1 MFAQLGDIV
10 FSGPLGPS
18 SQEIGTSVN
27 FAQHALIDGKPRL
40 QRVGSNLDE
49 LKLSMRFH
57 ISFCTPEDE
66 MQKLYAYRDS
76 SEELLYITGTGSLIG
91 YFVVRSVN
99 RNDVQQAPNGKL
111 IEVMVDVEL
120 VESFV
125 PDRAAANVEAAKN
138 SGFAF
143 DGNDPQIAPA
153 YIEPITPTAVMSKNL
168 SETSALNLGIENS
181 LKLAQVTPSQTQ
193 NGLKDVLSK
202 AKDMKSALEN
212 TISMVTQTTGN
223 IAAQLSQLSAQCAN
237 AIDFVETL
245 QEAATA
251 GSLQESLSAFDAL
264 QSPLQNV
271 KNAGSSVSKINS
283 SRIPITPIN
292 G

>member
-1 MFAQLGDIV
+1 MFAQLGDII

-49 LKLSMRFH
+49 LKLSMRLH
-57 ISFCTPEDE
+57 VSFCTPEDE
-66 MQKLYAYRDS
+66 LQKLYAYRDS

-91 YFVVRSVN
+91 YFVIRAVN
-99 RNDVQQAPNGKL
+99 RNDVQQAPNGKI

-125 PDRAAANVEAAKN
+125 PDRPAASIEAAKN
-138 SGFAF
+138 SGFAI
-143 DGNDPQIAPA
+143 DTNDPQIAPA
-153 YIEPITPTAVMSKNL
+153 YIEPITPTAVISKNL
-168 SETSALNLGIENS
+168 GETSALNTGMDTA
-181 LKLAQVTPSQTQ
+181 LKTAQSTPTQ
-193 NGLKDVLSK
+193 IQNKLKDVVGQ
-202 AKDMKSALEN
+202 AKDMKSALQD
-212 TISMVTQTTGN
+212 TITMVSQTTGD
-223 IAAQLSQLSAQCAN
+223 IAAKLSQLSAQCDN
-237 AIDFVETL
+237 AIEFVETL
-245 QEAATA
+245 ETAANT
-251 GSLQESLSAFDAL
+251 GSLQDSLAAFNAL
-264 QSPLQNV
+264 QPAIQNV

-283 SRIPITPIN
+283 SRIPVAPIN